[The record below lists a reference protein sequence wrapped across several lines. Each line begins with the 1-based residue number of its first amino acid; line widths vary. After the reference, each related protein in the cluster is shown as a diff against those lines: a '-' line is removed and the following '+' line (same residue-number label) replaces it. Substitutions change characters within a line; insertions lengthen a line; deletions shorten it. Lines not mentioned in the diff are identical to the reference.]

1 MSGWLAWT
9 QLGRLI
15 DSCVLFYLPDLHCLP
30 RYCCNVGSFHMK
42 RAMLD
47 GEGAKEWLMSID
59 AVVAMQAATAVGKDG
74 VEEIVMRYN
83 ENGALYVDG
92 SST

>member
-1 MSGWLAWT
+1 
-9 QLGRLI
+9 
-15 DSCVLFYLPDLHCLP
+15 
-30 RYCCNVGSFHMK
+30 MK

-59 AVVAMQAATAVGKDG
+59 AVVAMQAALAVGKDG
-74 VEEIVMRYN
+74 VEEIVRRYK
-83 ENGALYVDG
+83 ENGALYVSG